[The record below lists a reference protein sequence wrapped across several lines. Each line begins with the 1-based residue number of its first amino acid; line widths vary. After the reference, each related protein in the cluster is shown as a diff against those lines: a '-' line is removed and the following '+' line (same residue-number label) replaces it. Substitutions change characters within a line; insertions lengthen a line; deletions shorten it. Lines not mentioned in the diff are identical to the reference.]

1 MPLFVAGAAG
11 WGMGESVTC
20 DAAQGSGRTVL
31 ANLPR
36 EVLALVNRILA
47 LPSGVHQVQ
56 VVKVAAGADGLVGWA
71 IAEGEKLETP
81 RKD

>member
-1 MPLFVAGAAG
+1 
-11 WGMGESVTC
+11 MGEPVSC
-20 DAAQGSGRTVL
+20 DAAQGGRTVL

-47 LPSGVHQVQ
+47 LHSGVHQVQ
-56 VVKVAAGADGLVGWA
+56 VVKVAPGAEGLVGWS